1 MTRKLI
7 KFTALLIITL
17 SFSISITHAFVY
29 EQQTQNLTQTI
40 KNTKLWIDSFDLTR
54 DQWSKQGASPYLDAQ
69 DEPRNYVFGR
79 PNGLGSQGGDQIGDF
94 GFENHSGA
102 VTINSVILRVYGR
115 ASPSF
120 PDLKYFSVYLWNG
133 SSWYRVMDF
142 KGEKAYVWKEVN
154 VSLYLDTWD
163 KINRAKI
170 YLETEAEGQK
180 GARQACDAALLVV
193 DYE

>member
-1 MTRKLI
+1 MTRQLI
-7 KFTALLIITL
+7 KVTVLLIITL
-17 SFSISITHAFVY
+17 SLSISMTYGFVY
-29 EQQTQNLTQTI
+29 EQQSRNVTQTI
-40 KNTKLWIDSFDLTR
+40 RNTKLWVDSFDSTR
-54 DQWSKQGASPYLDAQ
+54 DQWTKQGASPYLNAQ
-69 DEPRNYVFGR
+69 DEPRNYVFGQ
-79 PNGLGSQGGDQIGDF
+79 PNGAGSQGGDQIGDF
-94 GFENHSGA
+94 GFENHSGTG
-102 VTINSVILRVYGR
+102 TINSVMLRVYGR

-133 SSWYRVMDF
+133 SSWTRIMDF

-154 VSLYLDTWD
+154 VSSHLNTWSR
-163 KINRAKI
+163 INGAKI